1 MIDPKS
7 CSEIKNRL
15 ERIAQGEELCEL
27 LSSYIDEC
35 RGGEE
40 MRGKG
45 KKDGRIPNV
54 AGFCRYIGVGV
65 DDFDTL
71 AKTDPVTYS
80 TLCAVFED
88 EAFNSVMSPSIL
100 SVYLKL
106 RLGYDGET
114 RGGSV
119 ADTGQLRLVFD
130 HDAYTDGE

>member
-15 ERIAQGEELCEL
+15 ELIARGEELVEL
-27 LSSYIDEC
+27 LSSYIEEC
-35 RGGEE
+35 RGGGACGSG
-40 MRGKG
+40 R
-45 KKDGRIPNV
+45 KKDGRIANV

-71 AKTDPVTYS
+71 AKTDPETYS

-88 EAFNSVMSPSIL
+88 EAFNSAMSPSIL

-130 HDAYTDGE
+130 HDAYADGE